1 MKLAYRIITPI
12 LAVGSVL
19 MGFFLKL
26 FYFAIGTA
34 DESLSSI
41 VQLVGALGVKTNYEF
56 SAFEIIKLLLGMEP
70 AKDDSASFAELVAPV
85 MPHIISFIVFF
96 VLTLLM
102 FIAVASVAAKPV

>member
-1 MKLAYRIITPI
+1 MKIAYRIITPI

-41 VQLVGALGVKTNYEF
+41 VQLVLT
-56 SAFEIIKLLLGMEP
+56 P
-70 AKDDSASFAELVAPV
+70 RAPT
-85 MPHIISFIVFF
+85 S
-96 VLTLLM
+96 
-102 FIAVASVAAKPV
+102 